1 MSTSG
6 GATRVVI
13 MVQENHTTDHYF
25 RSMRAFGAN
34 VATDGPISPNPP
46 TDNPPHDRH
55 AYYRWLTAHQSGAP
69 TRAPHDQFDT
79 IVVLPFYAYLAATGA
94 FLENHC
100 SGFGTNSTP
109 NHLLIV
115 GGQSPTLRNPPRSPQ
130 PLWDMPSLPGHA
142 AEHGVTWK
150 AYTGASGYPVEFYT
164 QLHGSPNIVRSNEFV
179 ADAAAGTL
187 PTLSMMWH
195 DSPADE
201 HPPADVSI
209 GHDTIWRAVTA
220 VVDAGLW
227 DTTVFLLTWDDWGGF
242 DDHVVT
248 PNLEHTPDGV
258 QLAYGP
264 RVPLLMFG
272 GHVPRGT
279 PRAGSPS
286 RQRPRPRRPHR
297 PHPPHA
303 GTGAFRHDHH
313 PTRPT
318 HADPGAQTTATPRR
332 SERPSRARPAARRH
346 HFATTQ

>member
-1 MSTSG
+1 MNTSCV
-6 GATRVVI
+6 ATRVVI

-25 RSMRAFGAN
+25 RSMREFGAN

-55 AYYRWLTAHQSGAP
+55 AYYRWLTAQQSGAP
-69 TRAPHDQFDT
+69 TPARHDQFDT
-79 IVVLPFYAYLAATGA
+79 MAVLPFYAYLAATGA

-115 GGQSPTLRNPPRSPQ
+115 GGQSPTLRNPPRSAPQ

-164 QLHGSPNIVRSNEFV
+164 QLHGSPNIVDSNEFV
-179 ADAAAGTL
+179 TDAAAGAL

-209 GHDTIWRAVTA
+209 GHDAIWQAVDRGRRRRPVGHHRIPA
-220 VVDAGLW
+220 YLGRL
-227 DTTVFLLTWDDWGGF
+227 GRIRR
-242 DDHVVT
+242 
-248 PNLEHTPDGV
+248 PRCHT
-258 QLAYGP
+258 GP
-264 RVPLLMFG
+264 RTHSRRGAARLRAAGAVADVRRP
-272 GHVPRGT
+272 GH
-279 PRAGSPS
+279 
-286 RQRPRPRRPHR
+286 PRRRQPVVLSC
-297 PHPPHA
+297 
-303 GTGAFRHDHH
+303 
-313 PTRPT
+313 
-318 HADPGAQTTATPRR
+318 Q
-332 SERPSRARPAARRH
+332 PA
-346 HFATTQ
+346 